1 MLSRAASELYWMSRY
16 LERAENLARM
26 LDVSWNLAMVPASLI
41 SRNELA
47 APLVITGTRE
57 SYMAR
62 YDTME
67 INNLLHFFALDE
79 ENPGSIFH
87 CIRRARENA
96 HAVRGRISAEVWES
110 INATWIELQD
120 IRRLG
125 VLGMGAGSFLDWVKE
140 RSHLFRGAS
149 YGTILRNDAF
159 RFIRIGTFLERAD
172 NTARIL
178 DVRHQAGGP
187 VTSSAVDYYRWN
199 ALLRSVSAFEAYREI
214 YSDRISTERVAEL
227 LILRA
232 EVPRSLRSCMEM
244 LCELLPAIEGNA
256 GLESKRLAAV
266 QYARLQYGDVN
277 HIFDVGLH
285 SYLTDFLRRI
295 NELAETI
302 QSEYLDSSGR

>member
-41 SRNELA
+41 SRDELA
-47 APLVITGTRE
+47 APLAITGLRQD
-57 SYMAR
+57 YLAK
-62 YDTME
+62 YDTIE
-67 INNLLHFFALDE
+67 INNILHFFALDE
-79 ENPGSIFH
+79 DNSGSIYH

-96 HAVRGRISAEVWES
+96 HAVRGRISGEVWES
-110 INATWIELQD
+110 INATWLELQD

-125 VLGMGAGSFLDWVKE
+125 ILGMGAGTFFDWVKE

-159 RFIRIGTFLERAD
+159 RFIRVGTFLERAD

-178 DVRHQAGGP
+178 DVRHQVRGP
-187 VTSSAVDYYRWN
+187 SASAAVDYYRWN
-199 ALLRSVSAFEAYREI
+199 ALLRSVSAYEAYREL

-244 LCELLPAIEGNA
+244 LCELLPAIEGEA

-266 QYARLQYGDVN
+266 QYARLQYGDIR
-277 HIFDVGLH
+277 HILEMGLH
-285 SYLTDFLRRI
+285 DYLTDFLRRI

-302 QSEYLDSSGR
+302 QIEYLAAGSS

>member
-41 SRNELA
+41 SRDELA
-47 APLVITGTRE
+47 APLAITGLRQHYLE
-57 SYMAR
+57 K
-62 YDTME
+62 YDTIQ
-67 INNLLHFFALDE
+67 INNILNFLALDE
-79 ENPGSIFH
+79 DNPGSIYH
-87 CIRRARENA
+87 CIRLARENA

-110 INATWIELQD
+110 INTTWIELQD
-120 IRRLG
+120 IRRRG
-125 VLGMGAGSFLDWVKE
+125 VPGMGASSFFDWVKE

-159 RFIRIGTFLERAD
+159 RFIRVGTFLERAD

-178 DVRHQAGGP
+178 DVRYQASQP
-187 VTSSAVDYYRWN
+187 SSSSAVDYYRWN
-199 ALLRSVSAFEAYREI
+199 ALLRSVSAYEAYREL

-232 EVPRSLRSCMEM
+232 EVPRSLRACMEM
-244 LCELLPAIEGNA
+244 LCELLPAIEGDA

-266 QYARLQYGDVN
+266 QYARLQYGDIR
-277 HIFDVGLH
+277 HILEVGLH
-285 SYLTDFLRRI
+285 SYITDFLRRI

-302 QSEYLDSSGR
+302 QAEYLEAGTA